1 MRMLF
6 GALGA
11 LGTIWLLYR
20 LIGPYV
26 TTSQGEIHGG
36 FLLLLFL
43 LACDA
48 LLLWNT
54 WALWPELSRP
64 RRIKALIMDSAFVVG
79 IPLMIVI
86 MALLLQA
93 VNEFFAFFLPGMAFL
108 AGYMYLMVYLDRVLP
123 ESNS

>member
-1 MRMLF
+1 MRILF
-6 GALGA
+6 GLLGA
-11 LGTIWLLYR
+11 LGTICLLYR
-20 LIGPYV
+20 LIGPHV

-54 WALWPELSRP
+54 WVLWPEFSRP
-64 RRIKALIMDSAFVVG
+64 RRIKVLIIDGAFIVG

-86 MALLLQA
+86 MALLLQV
-93 VNEFFAFFLPGMAFL
+93 VNEFFAFFLPVMAFL

>member
-1 MRMLF
+1 MRIVF
-6 GALGA
+6 GSLGA
-11 LGTIWLLYR
+11 LGTIYLLYR

-48 LLLWNT
+48 LQLWNT
-54 WALWPELSRP
+54 WALWPKFSRP
-64 RRIKALIMDSAFVVG
+64 GRIKALIMDGAFIVG
-79 IPLMIVI
+79 TPLVIVI
-86 MALLLQA
+86 MALLLQV
-93 VNEFFAFFLPGMAFL
+93 VNEFFALFLPGMAFL
-108 AGYMYLMVYLDRVLP
+108 AGYMYLMIYLDRVLP